1 MREHNL
7 EGEPEKYFTVPD
19 GQPFDSDTYETIM
32 DRIEFL
38 NKCSED
44 LADGCE
50 ISFGNE
56 YTISFFS
63 HMISTYLYQ
72 AKALMEA
79 GEK

>member
-1 MREHNL
+1 MER
-7 EGEPEKYFTVPD
+7 V
-19 GQPFDSDTYETIM
+19 
-32 DRIEFL
+32 EFL

-50 ISFGNE
+50 ISFENE

-72 AKALMEA
+72 AKKKMNA